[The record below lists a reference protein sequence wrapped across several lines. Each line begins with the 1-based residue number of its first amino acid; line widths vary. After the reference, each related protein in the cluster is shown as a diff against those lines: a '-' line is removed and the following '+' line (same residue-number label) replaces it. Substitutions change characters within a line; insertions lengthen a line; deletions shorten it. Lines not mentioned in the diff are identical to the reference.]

1 MPPNLPLPSAA
12 LTASPNPDGFQKRKK
27 RQKKDARFLLP
38 VIEVM
43 MIDRC
48 DGVVF
53 GASASQL
60 VGLGFISQLKSYQKT
75 LKMVFTGSQL
85 DAQQNRN
92 SVENKPAS
100 LLVVHGQDT

>member
-1 MPPNLPLPSAA
+1 MQPNLPLLSAA
-12 LTASPNPDGFQKRKK
+12 LTASPKPDGFRKRKK
-27 RQKKDARFLLP
+27 RQKKDARSLLP

-53 GASASQL
+53 GASALQL
-60 VGLGFISQLKSYQKT
+60 VDLGFISQLKSYQKT

-85 DAQQNRN
+85 AAQQNRN